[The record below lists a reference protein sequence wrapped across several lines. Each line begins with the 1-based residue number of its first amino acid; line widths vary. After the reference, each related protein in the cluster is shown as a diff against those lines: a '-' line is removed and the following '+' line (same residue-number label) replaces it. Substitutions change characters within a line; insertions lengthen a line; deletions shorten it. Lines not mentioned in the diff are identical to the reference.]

1 MSTSSPLST
10 RRPAIRGLDIHVGAV
25 IVIGMIAMATS
36 LHAIITSPP
45 PLNALLFAALGLAA
59 GACAVKIPGLS
70 ALVSASDTF
79 FIASAMLA
87 GPGAAMI
94 AMAIDSTTLHMRRR
108 SGIGLRRLLFNA
120 TAPPLSLWAG
130 TTVFQLLGG
139 HAYATGAS
147 TETTTVILPLVA
159 LTAVYFGLNSGLTA
173 QAISLD
179 TGTPFLTVWRRFW
192 PLAVSHVAGASAAFC
207 FVIVMR
213 SAGALA
219 ACAVAP
225 LVVVLHLTL
234 RSILGRL
241 SDAEQHVQ
249 KIDRLYLSTIETLAT
264 AIEAKDGV
272 TSDHIRRVQKFAL
285 GLAKALGV
293 TDELTVKAIKAA
305 ALLHDT
311 GKLAVP
317 EHILNKPGKLTPAEF
332 EQMKLHVDVGA
343 DILSSIDFPYPVVP
357 IVRAHHEN
365 WDGSGYPRGLA
376 RDEIPIGARI
386 LSVVDCYDALT
397 SDRPYRPALSDAD
410 AMKIVLERR
419 GKMYDPE
426 VVDTFVRVYKEIAA
440 EVMEPVAH
448 QDALSKIGRSI
459 SAPAPA
465 ATTSMPLTEIR
476 SDAPDDMLAIV
487 SLSRVVGGDATFGDA
502 AALATAHLSRI
513 LPDTTYAFFVHD
525 SASDRLMVR
534 HATGEHAAALRGMA
548 VGMGERLS
556 GWVAACRQTITN
568 SDAALDLHDRGIK
581 LGSALSTPLT
591 DGDRMVGV
599 FTAYAAA
606 PQTFTEDQSRVV
618 EMMAPHLG
626 RIVGAA
632 LRSEQ
637 RTRDH
642 QEPRVAAT
650 GTRDLRVVF
659 SR

>member
-1 MSTSSPLST
+1 MIPSPLST

-25 IVIGMIAMATS
+25 IVLGMVVIASS
-36 LHAIITSPP
+36 LHAIITNPP
-45 PLNALLFAALGLAA
+45 PLNALLLAALGVVA

-70 ALVSASDTF
+70 VLVSASDTF

-87 GPGAAMI
+87 GPGAAMV
-94 AMAIDSTTLHMRRR
+94 AMALDSNLLQRRR
-108 SGIGLRRLLFNA
+108 KSGIGIRRLLFNA

-130 TTVFQLLGG
+130 TKVFQYLGG

-147 TETTTVILPLVA
+147 SETTTVIVPLVA
-159 LTAVYFGLNSGLTA
+159 LTVVYFGLNSGLTA
-173 QAISLD
+173 QAIALD
-179 TGTPFLTVWRRFW
+179 TRMPLLTVWRRLW
-192 PLAVSHVAGASAAFC
+192 PLAVNYVAAASAAFC

-241 SDAEQHVQ
+241 ADAEEHVQ

-293 TDELTVKAIKAA
+293 TDELTIKAIKAA

-365 WDGSGYPRGLA
+365 WDGSGYPRGLKV
-376 RDEIPIGARI
+376 DEIPIGARI

-397 SDRPYRPALSDAD
+397 SDRPYRPALSDAE

-448 QDALSKIGRSI
+448 QDALSRIGRAI
-459 SAPAPA
+459 SAPAPG
-465 ATTSMPLTEIR
+465 ATAPATPLTEIR
-476 SDAPDDMLAIV
+476 ADAPDDMLAIV

-513 LPDTTYAFFVHD
+513 LPETTCAFFVHD
-525 SASDRLMVR
+525 GASDRLVAR
-534 HATGEHAAALRGMA
+534 HATGEHAAALRGMT
-548 VGMGERLS
+548 VVMGERLS

-568 SDAALDLHDRGIK
+568 SDAALDLFDRNIK
-581 LGSALSTPLT
+581 LGNALSTPLM

-606 PQTFTEDQSRVV
+606 PQAFTEDQSRVV

-626 RIVGAA
+626 RILGAA

-637 RTRDH
+637 RSREH
-642 QEPRVAAT
+642 HEPRVAT